1 MCLCLL
7 KVAIWNWA
15 LMLMLLYKYIAWFVN
30 TITGSANL
38 NLKKQ
43 TKNIKDWTRLV
54 IVKDQYS
61 HSVYPNIMHKITSLW
76 KFGLNW
82 LLKLKEN
89 DERKPPLLYV
99 PNSVLSD
106 GNKRLLARI
115 VFIFCVRS
123 YLFLKNYVTLE
134 GVVSHNVLYY
144 QQLSLARYQVMFY
157 ANIYFESHQ
166 TCTEP
171 LKQYVILWD
180 NYERKNTL
188 VTRSCVPSDAWFR
201 DLKC

>member
-106 GNKRLLARI
+106 GNKRLLYSQKSLI
-115 VFIFCVRS
+115 ILVS
-123 YLFLKNYVTLE
+123 NYLKNYVTE
-134 GVVSHNVLYY
+134 GAVSHNV
-144 QQLSLARYQVMFY
+144 
-157 ANIYFESHQ
+157 NIS
-166 TCTEP
+166 P
-171 LKQYVILWD
+171 LIF
-180 NYERKNTL
+180 NN
-188 VTRSCVPSDAWFR
+188 
-201 DLKC
+201 